1 MILQALEIVLA
12 GGHLSRDE
20 ARATMHGLLEP
31 GLPTERIGA
40 LLAALRLRG
49 ETVDEVVGFVEAL
62 RERAV
67 ASARPR
73 PECIDVCGTGGDGL
87 GTFNVSTTVAFVVA
101 AAGQPIAKHGNR
113 AVSSKCGSFDVL
125 DALGVAYASDPAGV
139 DAQIDRFG
147 LGFMFAPAFHP
158 TLKALGQVRRNL
170 GFYTVFNMLG
180 PLLNPVGAKRQLI
193 GVFRDSALGLVADA
207 LVELGSDHAWVVRG
221 QDGLDEL
228 SVTGPTTVVRA
239 LKAGVVRDTVHPEDA
254 GFERSP
260 VESLRGGDAKDN
272 AGILVRV
279 LEGTT
284 GGPRDVVLLNAA
296 AALQVAGRAS
306 DFASAVAM
314 AREAID
320 SGRARDLLKRMQAA
334 R

>member
-1 MILQALEIVLA
+1 MLSALEKILA
-12 GGHLSRDE
+12 GGVLSRDE
-20 ARATMHGLLEP
+20 ARHVMHAMLEP

-40 LLAALRLRG
+40 FLAALRLRG
-49 ETVDEVVGFVEAL
+49 EHVDEVVGFVEAL

-125 DALGVAYASDPAGV
+125 DALGVAYASDPSGV
-139 DAQIDRFG
+139 DQQIDRFG

-158 TLKALGQVRRNL
+158 ALKALGQVRRNL

-207 LVELGSDHAWVVRG
+207 LVALGAENAWVVRG
-221 QDGLDEL
+221 DDGLDEM
-228 SVTGPTTVVRA
+228 SVTGATTVLRA
-239 LKAGVVRDTVHPEDA
+239 SSRGVERRSVTPEDA
-254 GFERSP
+254 GLGRSTID
-260 VESLRGGDAKDN
+260 SLRGGDARVN

-279 LEGTT
+279 LEGAP
-284 GGPRDVVLLNAA
+284 GGPRDVVLMNAG
-296 AALQVAGRAS
+296 AALQVAGKAT
-306 DFASAVAM
+306 DAATGVAM

-320 SGRARDLLKRMQAA
+320 SGSALELLKRMQAST
-334 R
+334 